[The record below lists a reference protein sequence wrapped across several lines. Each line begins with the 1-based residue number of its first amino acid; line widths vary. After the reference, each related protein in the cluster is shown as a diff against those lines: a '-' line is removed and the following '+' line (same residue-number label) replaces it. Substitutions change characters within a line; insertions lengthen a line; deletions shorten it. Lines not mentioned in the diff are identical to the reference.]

1 MTVRDWCRVPT
12 GGSTVTV
19 RGQYSDGKGLVPRTD
34 RGQYSDGKGLRSDA
48 TYRQGAV
55 Q

>member
-1 MTVRDWCRVPT
+1 MTVRDWCHVPT

-34 RGQYSDGKGLRSDA
+34 RGQYSDGKG
-48 TYRQGAV
+48 AV